1 MRFIIY
7 ILIKIIFRDI
17 YYKLY
22 VVIMI
27 EKILVNVCYKLTVDE
42 IYLSKI
48 KNLFNIR
55 KKEIILII
63 KC

>member
-1 MRFIIY
+1 MRSITHT
-7 ILIKIIFRDI
+7 LIKIIFRDI

-22 VVIMI
+22 VVTMI
-27 EKILVNVCYKLTVDE
+27 EKILANVCHKLTVDE

-48 KNLFNIR
+48 KNLSNIR
-55 KKEIILII
+55 KKETTLIT

>member
-1 MRFIIY
+1 MRSITHT
-7 ILIKIIFRDI
+7 LIKIIFRDI

-22 VVIMI
+22 VVTMI
-27 EKILVNVCYKLTVDE
+27 EKILANVCRKLTVDE

-48 KNLFNIR
+48 KNLSNIR
-55 KKEIILII
+55 KKETTLIT